1 MIPFVLRK
9 LYVDL
14 VDEQGTV
21 WIFYF
26 VELGSLGFRQR
37 LAGVEKYPRTG
48 PPSLRRVVGNP
59 VWPDDPRPN
68 EAFRF
73 RLGLAAGPVE
83 FSAVSLLPPWVP
95 AGPPLSLPIKWHVVA
110 PRLVVTLRCPDSTH
124 PLSGVGYADF
134 VTLRGLP
141 RSLGVRHL
149 RWGRAHGPEGTFV
162 FTSVVPRRGNAW
174 QRAAL
179 WRGSEA
185 PVEWD
190 RFDSE
195 ERPDGL
201 MLQPAN
207 ASGPSGDR
215 FALGKERILRQG
227 DTVDSGR
234 FPQAGERLAYRLVM
248 GSTAETRWAGSSWL
262 DGGNPPARDSAV
274 HESVDF
280 GAAASAAS
288 NGSRGKNLRMP

>member
-26 VELGSLGFRQR
+26 VDLSSLGFRQR
-37 LAGVEKYPRTG
+37 LAGVEKYPRAG
-48 PPSLRRVVGNP
+48 QPSLRRVTKTP
-59 VWPDDPRPN
+59 VWPDEPRPD
-68 EAFRF
+68 EPFRF
-73 RLGLAAGPVE
+73 RMALAAGPVE
-83 FSAVSLLPPWVP
+83 FSALSLLPPWVP
-95 AGPPLSLPIKWHVVA
+95 AGAPLSLPIKWHVVA
-110 PRLVVTLRCPDSTH
+110 PRLVVTLRCPDSPH

-179 WRGSEA
+179 WRGTET
-185 PVEWD
+185 PLEWD
-190 RFDSE
+190 RFDLE

-201 MLQPAN
+201 LLQPTA
-207 ASGPSGDR
+207 ASGQGGDR

-262 DGGNPPARDSAV
+262 DGGDLSVRGSAV
-274 HESVDF
+274 HEAVDF
-280 GAAASAAS
+280 GPTASAAS
-288 NGSRGKNLRMP
+288 NGSSGKNLRMP